1 MWGRCKGVV
10 ERVSL
15 WLKWLSENLLTLL
28 GLALTALGTFLTAI
42 GYWQTKRINKTAQIL
57 NSLRDAYRLYE
68 SALKVQ
74 LNCSLQRRKQALSSL
89 YDLLFGFH
97 RYRCRFGDTGLNF
110 DEWERLISLA
120 EEVRLFLERGTKQ
133 DVLDAQKR
141 IVDCAIILNRL
152 IGNLEQ
158 MLDSLIGGEKR

>member
-1 MWGRCKGVV
+1 
-10 ERVSL
+10 
-15 WLKWLSENLLTLL
+15 
-28 GLALTALGTFLTAI
+28 
-42 GYWQTKRINKTAQIL
+42 
-57 NSLRDAYRLYE
+57 
-68 SALKVQ
+68 
-74 LNCSLQRRKQALSSL
+74 
-89 YDLLFGFH
+89 
-97 RYRCRFGDTGLNF
+97 LNF

-120 EEVRLFLERGTKQ
+120 EEVRLLLERGTKQ

>member
-1 MWGRCKGVV
+1 
-10 ERVSL
+10 
-15 WLKWLSENLLTLL
+15 
-28 GLALTALGTFLTAI
+28 
-42 GYWQTKRINKTAQIL
+42 
-57 NSLRDAYRLYE
+57 
-68 SALKVQ
+68 
-74 LNCSLQRRKQALSSL
+74 
-89 YDLLFGFH
+89 
-97 RYRCRFGDTGLNF
+97 LNF